1 GNLDQEKQL
10 VSLAYMYIGAEAPF
24 MGARIIEKGMKEGKI
39 ARTGENLEVLGLAWQ
54 QGADSKKA
62 LPILEEAAKAS
73 GKGSLYARLSG
84 VYLDLDQNEKSVAA
98 ARNAIKRGGV
108 KRIDMTYMN
117 LGNALINLHC
127 YDDAIKAFRQAA
139 NSERSAKYAQ
149 QWIEF
154 AEK

>member
-1 GNLDQEKQL
+1 
-10 VSLAYMYIGAEAPF
+10 

-108 KRIDMTYMN
+108 KRIDMTSTN

-127 YDDAIKAFRQAA
+127 YALHIAALRDAG
-139 NSERSAKYAQ
+139 KYAHC
-149 QWIEF
+149 
-154 AEK
+154 A